1 MKKTITIL
9 GSCRQ
14 ESLCSCNEYNITS
27 IKEDLR
33 MDSICQRIIGLPNI
47 GIRTFPGNRLED
59 ILACRTAR
67 LPNPMN

>member
-1 MKKTITIL
+1 MSSD
-9 GSCRQ
+9 GSIEVATRN
-14 ESLCSCNEYNITS
+14 SS